1 MLSLF
6 RTGGFQMVK
15 LWDAI
20 PGLIVVGIAV
30 GFVAMLALL
39 GPTESKTSQGSLS
52 SSASILKR

>member
-39 GPTESKTSQGSLS
+39 GPMESKTSQGSLS
-52 SSASILKR
+52 ASASILKR